1 MGNWTILGLEVS
13 GRLVVLAL
21 FLGAIMASANFRLFQ
36 KGGQP
41 GWAAFVPGY
50 NVIVAMRMLGRP
62 DWHAALFLVPLFNV
76 YLVFKT
82 TTELAQSFGKTSTTD
97 AVLAVVLNVF
107 YVINLALSEDE
118 GYVGPSYGKA
128 KDGQSATSDTFAH
141 A

>member
-1 MGNWTILGLEVS
+1 MGNWTIFGLEVS

-62 DWHAALFLVPLFNV
+62 DWHAALFLVPVFNV

-82 TTELAQSFGKTSTTD
+82 ITELAQSFGKTSTTD
-97 AVLAVVLNVF
+97 TVLAITLNVF

-118 GYVGPSYGKA
+118 GYVGPYNGKA
-128 KDGQSATSDTFAH
+128 KQGGSSTSDSLAWE
-141 A
+141 